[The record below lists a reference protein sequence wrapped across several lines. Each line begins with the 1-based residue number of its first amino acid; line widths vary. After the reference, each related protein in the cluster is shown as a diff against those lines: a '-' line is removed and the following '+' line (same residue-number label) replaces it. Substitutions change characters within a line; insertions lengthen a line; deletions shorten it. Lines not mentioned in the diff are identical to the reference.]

1 MAKILLV
8 EDDVNVS
15 ELVTLR
21 LEIAGHEVVTA
32 ENGKIGVEKVR
43 QASHDIILMDMHMP
57 VMGGHEAVRILRD
70 SGYAGLIVALTASA
84 MTSAMNEAIRSG
96 CDGVIIKPIT
106 EKFEDQVNKFIEDH
120 AQT

>member
-43 QASHDIILMDMHMP
+43 QDSHDIILMDMHMP
-57 VMGGHEAVRILRD
+57 VMGGNEAVRILRD
-70 SGYAGLIVALTASA
+70 SGYTGLVVALTASA

-106 EKFEDQVNKFIEDH
+106 EKFEDQVIKFIEDH

>member
-15 ELVTLR
+15 ELVALR

-32 ENGKIGVEKVR
+32 VNGKIGVEKAP

-57 VMGGHEAVRILRD
+57 VMGGHEAVRILRN
-70 SGYAGLIVALTASA
+70 SGYTGLIVALTASA
-84 MTSAMNEAIRSG
+84 MSSAMNEALRSG

-106 EKFEDQVNKFIEDH
+106 EKFEEQVNKFIEDH